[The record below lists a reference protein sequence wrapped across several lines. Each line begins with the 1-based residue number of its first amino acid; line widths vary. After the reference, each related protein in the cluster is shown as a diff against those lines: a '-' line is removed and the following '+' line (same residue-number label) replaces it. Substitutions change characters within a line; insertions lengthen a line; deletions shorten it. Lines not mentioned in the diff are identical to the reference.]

1 LISTEPSLAYSE
13 ATTCITVAHQI
24 FVLDVGER
32 RKTRKKK
39 EKGTKKEEDLQ
50 PWKPAHCT
58 PEQAATRKRVQPR
71 WSQRRNQ
78 PR

>member
-24 FVLDVGER
+24 FVLDVGEI
-32 RKTRKKK
+32 RKRK

-50 PWKPAHCT
+50 PPSGSRPTRASSHPQEGAAQVE
-58 PEQAATRKRVQPR
+58 PEKESA
-71 WSQRRNQ
+71 
-78 PR
+78 